1 MIYLRPIH
9 DRWERGLRRL
19 KGGDNVLRYRVA
31 LSGIALGL
39 GAWLAFA
46 ADKPWKFDLTQAASW
61 NLGKIVGFYSFWAG
75 AFNLGLLGILIW
87 TAPWWAAGEVRRKS
101 DTMPRRSF
109 SALFWIGVIG
119 AMIFVGSLASQRL
132 DFGLAHDEDLSA
144 RRAIVGEYIV
154 TEDGSVLPP
163 ELKWRNTFF
172 DYRKPT
178 NHVLYSVLAR
188 SAWTA
193 WGVFA
198 PAGDWQIREWVLR
211 LPACLAGIFAVLV
224 LAVLVARIGGELAG
238 VTSAWLLALHP
249 WFLRYSS
256 EARGYTLL
264 LLLVPGMLLFWLRAT
279 RENLWRWWLGF
290 GACQFLV
297 LWVYPAAIYI
307 LVILNG
313 LTAWWLTREWTRQP
327 GDTRFRR
334 WLAANL
340 MAAMA
345 ATQAMLPLVPQ
356 LLNYLKTA
364 PEARQPLT
372 QSWLMELSSN
382 LLVGTGWNKSA
393 SLNSPYVELAPQ
405 ANAHP
410 VVFAFLLALLA
421 VAIVLGIVRATRWM
435 WPQGMIVV
443 LTLLVPAATAAAVA
457 KASNQ
462 WLFEWYLIYLLPGLV
477 ALAAI
482 GICGN
487 GDPSLKLPWRVI
499 AASGLLL
506 IYAGF
511 SEPIRRP
518 ICSRPFDPIKEVVMS
533 MRGTLK
539 PTAQS
544 GRERLTASF
553 PNHLSYYDPHVQR
566 LKSAADLQEAMQRA
580 DSEHKALYVTAY
592 HPWGVVFGYPEIW
605 RLFYESG
612 LFVDFAVHHGM
623 ENVEDRI
630 VARYQPG
637 ALAEFDIE
645 EFLRGK
651 HPVPNPLQ
659 PPTAYVKKP
668 SKSQD
673 HH

>member
-1 MIYLRPIH
+1 MIFLRPIH
-9 DRWERGLRRL
+9 GRWESGLRRL
-19 KGGDNVLRYRVA
+19 KGGDNVLRARVA
-31 LSGIALGL
+31 LSGIALIL
-39 GAWLAFA
+39 GTWLAFA

-61 NLGKIVGFYSFWAG
+61 NLAKIVGFYSFWAG

-87 TAPWWAAGEVRRKS
+87 TAPWWAAGEARRKS
-101 DTMPRRSF
+101 DTTPRRSL
-109 SALFWIGVIG
+109 SAVFWVGVIG

-132 DFGLAHDEDLSA
+132 NFGLAHDEDLSA

-198 PAGDWQIREWVLR
+198 PAGDVHIREWVLR
-211 LPACLAGIFAVLV
+211 LPAWLAGISAVLV

-307 LVILNG
+307 LIILNG
-313 LTAWWLTREWTRQP
+313 LTAWWLTRERTGKT
-327 GDTRFRR
+327 GDVRFRR

-372 QSWLMELSSN
+372 QSWLIELSSN
-382 LLVGTGWNKSA
+382 LLVGVGWNKSA
-393 SLNSPYVELAPQ
+393 SLKSPYVELAPQ
-405 ANAHP
+405 TNAHP
-410 VVFAFLLALLA
+410 LVFAFLLALLA
-421 VAIVLGIVRATRWM
+421 VAIVFGIVRATRWM

-462 WLFEWYLIYLLPGLV
+462 WLFEWYLIYLLPGLL

-487 GDPSLKLPWRVI
+487 RDPLLKLPWRVI
-499 AASGLLL
+499 AASGLIL

-518 ICSRPFDPIKEVVMS
+518 ICSRPFDPIKEVVMA

-566 LKSAADLQEAMQRA
+566 LKSPADLRDAMQRA
-580 DSEHKALYVTAY
+580 DSEQKALYVTAY
-592 HPWGVVFGYPEIW
+592 HPWGAVFGWPELW

-612 LFVDFAVHHGM
+612 LFVDFVVHHGM
-623 ENVEDRI
+623 ENVEDRV

-668 SKSQD
+668 SKSPG

>member
-1 MIYLRPIH
+1 LTYLRPIH
-9 DRWERGLRRL
+9 DRWESGLRRL
-19 KGGDNVLRYRVA
+19 KGGDTVLRSRVA
-31 LSGIALGL
+31 LSCIALAL
-39 GAWLAFA
+39 VAWLALV

-75 AFNLGLLGILIW
+75 AFNLALLALLIW
-87 TAPWWAAGEVRRKS
+87 TAPWWAAGKLRKNS
-101 DTMPRRSF
+101 DTMPRPPHSV
-109 SALFWIGVIG
+109 AFWIGVIG
-119 AMIFVGSLASQRL
+119 AMVFVGTLASQRL

-154 TEDGSVLPP
+154 TKDGSVLPP

-188 SAWTA
+188 SAWTG
-193 WGVFA
+193 WRLFA
-198 PAGDWQIREWVLR
+198 PAEDWLIREWVIR
-211 LPACLAGIFAVLV
+211 LPAWLAGIFAVLV
-224 LAVLVARIGGELAG
+224 LSVLVAKIGGELAG

-256 EARGYTLL
+256 EARGYSLL
-264 LLLVPGMLLFWLRAT
+264 LLLVPGLLLLWLRAI
-279 RENLWRWWLGF
+279 RENLWRWWLAF
-290 GACQFLV
+290 GAVQFLIV
-297 LWVYPAAIYI
+297 WVYPAAVYI
-307 LVILNG
+307 LIILNG
-313 LTAWWLTREWTRQP
+313 LTAWWLTSEWIRQP
-327 GDTRFRR
+327 EDTRFRR

-345 ATQAMLPLVPQ
+345 ATQAIVPLVPQ
-356 LLNYLKTA
+356 FLNYLRTA

-372 QSWLMELSSN
+372 QSWVIELSSN
-382 LLVGTGWNKSA
+382 LLVGMGWNKSA

-405 ANAHP
+405 ASAHP
-410 VVFAFLLALLA
+410 VVFACLLALLGI
-421 VAIVLGIVRATRWM
+421 AIIWGIVRVTRWM

-443 LTLLVPAATAAAVA
+443 LTLLVPAAAAAAVA

-462 WLFEWYLIYLLPGLV
+462 WLFEWYLIYLLPGLA

-482 GICGN
+482 GICGCEY
-487 GDPSLKLPWRVI
+487 PSLKLPWRVT
-499 AASGLLL
+499 AAFGLLL

-518 ICSRPFDPIKEVVMS
+518 ICNRPFDPIKEVVMS

-539 PTAQS
+539 PTAKS
-544 GRERLTASF
+544 ESERLTASF

-566 LKSAADLQEAMQRA
+566 LKTPADLHEAMQRA
-580 DSEHKALYVTAY
+580 DEEDKPLYVTAY
-592 HPWGVVFGYPEIW
+592 HPWGVVFGYPELW

-612 LFVDFAVHHGM
+612 LFVDFVVHRGM
-623 ENVEDRI
+623 ENVEDRV

-645 EFLRGK
+645 EFLSGT
-651 HPVPNPLQ
+651 HPIPNPLQ
-659 PPTAYVKKP
+659 PPTAYVKKS

-673 HH
+673 SH

>member
-1 MIYLRPIH
+1 LR
-9 DRWERGLRRL
+9 DL
-19 KGGDNVLRYRVA
+19 KGGDNVLRSRLA
-31 LSGIALGL
+31 LSGIALML
-39 GAWLAFA
+39 GGWLAFA
-46 ADKPWKFDLTQAASW
+46 ADKPWKFDLTQAAGW

-75 AFNLGLLGILIW
+75 VLNLGLLGILIW
-87 TAPWWAAGEVRRKS
+87 TAPWWAAGEVRESSER
-101 DTMPRRSF
+101 TPRQSF
-109 SALFWIGVIG
+109 SALFWIGVTG

-132 DFGLAHDEDLSA
+132 SFGLAHDEDLSA

-154 TEDGSVLPP
+154 AKDGSVLPP
-163 ELKWRNTFF
+163 ELKWCNTFF

-193 WGVFA
+193 LGVFV
-198 PAGDWQIREWVLR
+198 PAGDLQIREWVLR
-211 LPACLAGIFAVLV
+211 LPAWLAGISAVLV
-224 LAVLVARIGGELAG
+224 LAIFVAKIGGELAG

-279 RENLWRWWLGF
+279 RENLWRWWLGL

-313 LTAWWLTREWTRQP
+313 LTAWWLIREWIGRS

-340 MAAMA
+340 MAAIA
-345 ATQAMLPLVPQ
+345 ATQALLPLVPQ

-372 QSWLMELSSN
+372 RSWLIELSSN
-382 LLVGTGWNKSA
+382 LLVGMGWNKSA
-393 SLNSPYVELAPQ
+393 SLDSPYVELAPQ
-405 ANAHP
+405 AHAHP
-410 VVFAFLLALLA
+410 VVFALLLALVA
-421 VAIVLGIVRATRWM
+421 VSIVVGIVRATRWR

-462 WLFEWYLIYLLPGLV
+462 WLFEWYLIYLLPGLL

-487 GDPSLKLPWRVI
+487 GVLSFKLPWRVI
-499 AASGLLL
+499 AACGILL

-511 SEPIRRP
+511 SEPIRSP
-518 ICSRPFDPIKEVVMS
+518 ICSRPFDPIKEVVMA

-566 LKSAADLQEAMQRA
+566 LKSPTDLWDAMQRP
-580 DSEHKALYVTAY
+580 DSEQKTLYVTAH
-592 HPWGVVFGYPEIW
+592 HPWGAVFGYPELW

-612 LFVDFAVHHGM
+612 LFVDFVVHHGL
-623 ENVEDRI
+623 ENVEDRV

-637 ALAEFDIE
+637 ALAEFDIK

-668 SKSQD
+668 PKLQD

>member
-1 MIYLRPIH
+1 LNHLQPLH
-9 DRWERGLRRL
+9 DRWESGLRCL
-19 KGGDNVLRYRVA
+19 KGADNVLRYRVA

-39 GAWLAFA
+39 GSWLAFV
-46 ADKPWKFDLTQAASW
+46 ADKPWRFDLTQTASW
-61 NLGKIVGFYSFWAG
+61 NLAKLVGFYSFWAG
-75 AFNLGLLGILIW
+75 TFNLGLLGILIW
-87 TAPWWAAGEVRRKS
+87 TAPWWAGGEVRRKS
-101 DTMPRRSF
+101 DTRPRSF
-109 SALFWIGVIG
+109 SRFFWIGVIG
-119 AMIFVGSLASQRL
+119 AMTFLGSLASQRL

-144 RRAIVGEYIV
+144 RRAIVGEYILR
-154 TEDGSVLPP
+154 EDGSLLPP
-163 ELKWRNTFF
+163 ELRWRNTFF

-193 WGVFA
+193 WRVFA
-198 PAGDWQIREWVLR
+198 PAGDWQISEWVVR
-211 LPACLAGIFAVLV
+211 LPAWLAGISALLV
-224 LAVLVARIGGELAG
+224 LAVLVAKIGGDLAG

-256 EARGYTLL
+256 EARGYSLL
-264 LLLVPGMLLFWLRAT
+264 LLLLPGMLLFWLRAT

-307 LVILNG
+307 LIILNS
-313 LTAWWLTREWTRQP
+313 LTAWWLIRESIRQP
-327 GDTRFRR
+327 GDIRFRR

-340 MAAMA
+340 MAAIA
-345 ATQAMLPLVPQ
+345 ATQAILPLVPQ
-356 LLNYLKTA
+356 FLNYLKTA

-372 QSWLMELSSN
+372 RSWLIELSSN

-393 SLNSPYVELAPQ
+393 SLDSPYVELAPQ
-405 ANAHP
+405 ANQHP
-410 VVFAFLLALLA
+410 IVFACLLALLA
-421 VAIVLGIVRATRWM
+421 VAIVTGIVRATRWM
-435 WPQGMIVV
+435 WPQGIIVV
-443 LTLLVPAATAAAVA
+443 LTLLAPAATAAAVA

-487 GDPSLKLPWRVI
+487 REPSLQLPWRVI
-499 AASGLLL
+499 AAFAVLL

-511 SEPIRRP
+511 SEPIRSP
-518 ICSRPFDPIKEVVMS
+518 ICNRPFDPIKQVAMS

-544 GRERLTASF
+544 GNERLTASF
-553 PNHLSYYDPHVQR
+553 PNHLSYYDPHAQR
-566 LKSAADLQEAMQRA
+566 LKTPADLQKMMQRA
-580 DSEHKALYVTAY
+580 DSEQKPLYVSAY
-592 HPWGVVFGYPEIW
+592 HPWGAVFGCPELW

-612 LFVDFAVHHGM
+612 LFVDFAIHHGI
-623 ENVEDRI
+623 ENLEDRV

-651 HPVPNPLQ
+651 HPIPNPLQ
-659 PPTAYVKKP
+659 PPKAYVKKSSRSP
-668 SKSQD
+668 EPP
-673 HH
+673 